1 MMSFYVNYEY
11 EGIWKNVYQI
21 SSLYNK
27 QDTKLNETK

>member
-27 QDTKLNETK
+27 DTKLNETK